1 MGTRRFSTKEA
12 ENIQAEDTKGE
23 AMKNCFLLVVFLSL
37 FPMAAIPQDQK
48 GALAPSPQKQSSAGF
63 PGSRIAE
70 AADLILSDG
79 EIYTPDGWAQSLAV
93 RNGAIIAVGEDE
105 LIKRFRSPQT
115 RVIELHGDTVVP
127 GLHDMHV
134 HPMSAGMARRGCN
147 FPQGSSPQQ
156 IVDTVKSCV
165 AEHAKGEW
173 ITGGQWDAASFGKQ
187 GMHRS
192 LLDSVSPDNPV
203 VLSDI
208 SGHSAFANS
217 KALQISGITGK
228 TPNPP
233 GGIIEREENGEP
245 TGVLR
250 ESAAGLVRGGSS
262 QAPLSP
268 DDRAKGLIWALSTM
282 LSYGIT
288 SFTDAAIDESSMQ
301 LYADL
306 SDKGVLKQRVR
317 GCIMW
322 SPMFNA
328 SQDSPF
334 DPTKRRNLYT
344 RDRFKADCVKII
356 LDGVPTDGHT
366 AAMVESYAD
375 ASNLDEARAK
385 GMLLIKPEVLNAA
398 VIEFDRQ
405 GLTVKFH
412 AAGDAAVREGL
423 DAIEAARK
431 ANGFSGN
438 LHNTGH
444 NSFVQMSDFRR
455 ARDIQATF
463 EMSPYIW
470 YPNPIIPDIAKA
482 IGPERMKRWTPV
494 KDAIDSGA
502 LVVPGSDWN
511 VVPSVD
517 PWIAIET
524 LVTRRK
530 PGGGGEAL
538 GEAEKITLKQAFD
551 LYTVNST
558 RHMGNASKTGSIER
572 GMLADILV
580 LDRNPFK
587 IPVTQIHN
595 TKVKLTLIDGE
606 IVYQAP
612 DLTEDI
618 D

>member
-1 MGTRRFSTKEA
+1 MHHFRSISGIILVALLFSGTVS
-12 ENIQAEDTKGE
+12 
-23 AMKNCFLLVVFLSL
+23 
-37 FPMAAIPQDQK
+37 AIAQNQGS
-48 GALAPSPQKQSSAGF
+48 GATRQS
-63 PGSRIAE
+63 IVE
-70 AADLILSDG
+70 TADLILCNG
-79 EIYTPDGWAQSLAV
+79 QIYTPRGWTEALAV
-93 RNGAIIAVGEDE
+93 RNGVIIAIGSDE
-105 LIKRFRSPQT
+105 LVQKFRTQQT
-115 RVIELHGDTVVP
+115 RIIDLHGDTVVP

-134 HPMSAGMARRGCN
+134 HPMSAGLQQLACN
-147 FPQGSSPQQ
+147 FAQGSSPQQ
-156 IVDTVKSCV
+156 ILDTVKGCV
-165 AEHAKGEW
+165 AKHVKGEW
-173 ITGGQWDAASFGKQ
+173 ITGGQWDAASFGEQ
-187 GMHRS
+187 AMHRS
-192 LLDSVSPDNPV
+192 LLDSVAPHNPV

-208 SGHSAFANS
+208 SGHSTWANS
-217 KALQISGITGK
+217 KALQMAGITAK

-233 GGIIEREENGEP
+233 GGIIERDNKGEP

-250 ESAAGLVRGGSS
+250 ESAARLVRGGS
-262 QAPLSP
+262 QAPLTP
-268 DDRAKGLIWALSTM
+268 DQSAKALSWALSQM
-282 LSYGIT
+282 MSYGIT
-288 SFTDAAIDESSMQ
+288 SFTDAVIDESSMK

-306 SDKGVLKQRVR
+306 ADKGILKQRVR

-322 SPMFNA
+322 SPMFNT

-334 DPTKRRNLYT
+334 DPVKRRNLYA
-344 RDRFKADCVKII
+344 RDRFKPDCVKMM

-366 AAMVESYAD
+366 AAMVEPYAD
-375 ASNLDEARAK
+375 ASNSDEARAK
-385 GMLLIKPEVLNAA
+385 GMLMIKPEVLNAA
-398 VIEFDRQ
+398 VIDFDAQ

-438 LHNTGH
+438 LHNVGH

-524 LVTRRK
+524 LVTRQK

-538 GEAEKITLKQAFD
+538 GEAEKITLQQAFD
-551 LYTVNST
+551 LFTVNSA
-558 RHMGNASKTGSIER
+558 RHMGNRSKTGSIER
-572 GMLADILV
+572 GMLADLLV

-587 IPVTQIHN
+587 IPVTQIHE
-595 TKVKLTLIDGE
+595 TKVKLTMINGE
-606 IVYQAP
+606 VVYQAP
-612 DLTEDI
+612 TSTRGAD
-618 D
+618 

>member
-1 MGTRRFSTKEA
+1 MNHFGRISWIVLVAVFISGSIPVTSQIAGSAAARPLFA
-12 ENIQAEDTKGE
+12 ET
-23 AMKNCFLLVVFLSL
+23 
-37 FPMAAIPQDQK
+37 
-48 GALAPSPQKQSSAGF
+48 
-63 PGSRIAE
+63 
-70 AADLILSDG
+70 ADLILHNG
-79 EIYTPDGWAQSLAV
+79 QIYTPRGWAEALAV
-93 RNGAIIAVGEDE
+93 GSGVIVAVGNDE
-105 LIKRFRSPQT
+105 SVQKFRAQQT
-115 RVIELHGDTVVP
+115 RIIDLQGDTVVP

-134 HPMSAGMARRGCN
+134 HPMSAGLQQLACN
-147 FPQGSSPQQ
+147 SPQGSSPQQ
-156 IVDTVKSCV
+156 ILDAVRGCV
-165 AEHAKGEW
+165 AKHAKGEW

-192 LLDSVSPDNPV
+192 LLDGVAPDNPV

-208 SGHSAFANS
+208 SGHSTWANS
-217 KALQISGITGK
+217 KALQMAGITAK

-233 GGIIEREENGEP
+233 GGVIERDDKGEP
-245 TGVLR
+245 TGVMR
-250 ESAAGLVRGGSS
+250 ESAAGLVRGGS
-262 QAPLSP
+262 QTPLTP
-268 DDRAKGLIWALSTM
+268 DQSAKALSWALLQM

-288 SFTDAAIDESSMQ
+288 SFTDAVVDESSMK

-306 SDKGVLKQRVR
+306 ADKGVLKQRVR

-334 DPTKRRNLYT
+334 DPIKRRNLYA
-344 RDRFKADCVKII
+344 RDRFKPDCVKIM

-366 AAMVESYAD
+366 AAMVEPYAD
-375 ASNLDEARAK
+375 ASNSDEARAK
-385 GMLLIKPEVLNAA
+385 GMLMVKPEALNAA
-398 VIEFDRQ
+398 VIDFDAQ

-438 LHNTGH
+438 LHNVGH

-524 LVTRRK
+524 LVTRQK

-538 GEAEKITLKQAFD
+538 GEVEKITLQQALD
-551 LYTVNST
+551 LFTVNSA
-558 RHMGNASKTGSIER
+558 RHMGNRSKTGSIER
-572 GMLADILV
+572 GMLADLLV

-587 IPVTQIHN
+587 IPVTQIHE
-595 TKVKLTLIDGE
+595 TKVKLTMINGE
-606 IVYQAP
+606 VVYQAP
-612 DLTEDI
+612 ISSKGTD
-618 D
+618 